1 MTRFRPVGLVVAV
14 LALAGCGSAAPAAV
28 RHTAITTPATT
39 TPVPT
44 APMPTTPAPTTAPV
58 ATSTTALP
66 ASSTTITSVAPTTS
80 TTTSMC
86 PASVANQ
93 LASTGSAA
101 QLVVVEAPTYAGT
114 TASLTRWQRT
124 GSCWTQVG
132 TAWVA
137 QLAWNGFS
145 DHHQEGDDTTPTGA
159 YVVGP
164 VMYGTDPNP
173 GVSYPYHQLVCG
185 DWWDEDAAS
194 PDYNTF
200 QHVACGA
207 EPPFG
212 GGSEPLWQEGNAYPS
227 MAVIDYN
234 TDPAIPGAGSG
245 IFLHANIGTPTDGCV
260 SLPLDQLDQVL
271 EWLQPS
277 DDPLVVLGPA
287 SEIEQ
292 F

>member
-1 MTRFRPVGLVVAV
+1 MTRFRWVGIAVAV
-14 LALAGCGSAAPAAV
+14 AALAGCGSAAPAAV
-28 RHTAITTPATT
+28 RRTA
-39 TPVPT
+39 
-44 APMPTTPAPTTAPV
+44 PTTPTTVTTATV
-58 ATSTTALP
+58 ATSTTTLP
-66 ASSTTITSVAPTTS
+66 APTTTINVAPTTS
-80 TTTSMC
+80 TTTAMC
-86 PASVANQ
+86 PGSVANQ
-93 LASTGSAA
+93 LASTGAA
-101 QLVVVEAPTYAGT
+101 AELVVVEAPTYAGT

-124 GSCWTQVG
+124 GSCWTAVG
-132 TAWVA
+132 TPWVA

-145 DHHQEGDDTTPTGA
+145 DDHREGDNTTPTGA
-159 YVVGP
+159 YGVGP

-185 DWWDEDAAS
+185 DWWDEDPAS

-200 QHVACGA
+200 QHVACGTQ
-207 EPPFG
+207 PPFG
-212 GGSEPLWQEGNAYPS
+212 GGSEPLWHEGNAYPS

-260 SLPLDQLDQVL
+260 SLPLAQLDQVL

-277 DDPLVVLGPA
+277 DHPLVVLGPA
-287 SEIEQ
+287 REIEQ